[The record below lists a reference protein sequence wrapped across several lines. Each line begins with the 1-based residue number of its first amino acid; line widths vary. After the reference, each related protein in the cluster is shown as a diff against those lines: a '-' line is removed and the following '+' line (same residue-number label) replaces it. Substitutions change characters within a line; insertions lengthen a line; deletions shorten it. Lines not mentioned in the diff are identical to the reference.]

1 LTCRIPELIDKTQE
15 KRIEG
20 AAMINIIR
28 NIKVNYLPA
37 DLVTSIDF
45 SRRSKRKLGAKL
57 TVREP
62 SGFEVAA
69 RRKTNVE
76 QNEIL

>member
-1 LTCRIPELIDKTQE
+1 MQE
-15 KRIEG
+15 
-20 AAMINIIR
+20 
-28 NIKVNYLPA
+28 NYLPA

-57 TVREP
+57 TAREP

-69 RRKTNVE
+69 RGKRM
-76 QNEIL
+76 